1 MKLATQKRLNAEYKK
16 RREEAAR
23 AQMEEST
30 TSEEEIP
37 MHKRTYKFKETVA
50 EKIQT
55 EEKRAV
61 TQAFDQTLVMNR
73 MQQMQA

>member
-1 MKLATQKRLNAEYKK
+1 MKLATQKKLNEEYKK

-37 MHKRTYKFKETVA
+37 MHKRTYKFKETQA
-50 EKIQT
+50 QKMQK
-55 EEKRAV
+55 EEKRAT
-61 TQAFDQTLVMNR
+61 TQAYDQALVLDR
-73 MQQMQA
+73 L